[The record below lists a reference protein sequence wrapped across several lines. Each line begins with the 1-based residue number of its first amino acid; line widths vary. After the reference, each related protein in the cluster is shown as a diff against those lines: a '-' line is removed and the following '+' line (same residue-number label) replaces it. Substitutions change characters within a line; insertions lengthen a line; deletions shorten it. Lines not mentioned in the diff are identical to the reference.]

1 MRFSLSVLLLLP
13 VAAFAQARAPH
24 IKRTNP
30 PALSAPTGYTHVVE
44 VSGPVKTIYVS
55 GQIAFDRNGA
65 LVGPGDMKAQ
75 AEQVFKNLEAALK
88 VAGATFSDVVKMN
101 TYTTDMSQIQ
111 AVRDVRTRYFGTAT
125 PASTLVQVVHLA
137 RPELMLEV
145 EVIAA
150 VPERPSVVPVRQ

>member
-1 MRFSLSVLLLLP
+1 MRCWLAVFLLVP
-13 VAAFAQARAPH
+13 VTVFAQARPPH

-30 PALSAPTGYTHVVE
+30 PTLSTPTGYTHVVE

-55 GQIAFDRNGA
+55 GQIALDQSGA
-65 LVGPGDMKAQ
+65 LVGAGDMKAQ
-75 AEQVFKNLEAALK
+75 AEQVFKNLEAALRA
-88 VAGATFSDVVKMN
+88 AGATFSDVVKMN
-101 TYTTDMSQIQ
+101 MYTTDMSQIQ
-111 AVRDVRTRYFGTAT
+111 AIRDVRTRYFASAT

-150 VPERPSVVPVRQ
+150 VPERPSVMPVRQ